1 MKRLLI
7 LAVCLVVLC
16 SCGGEEPTQPVIVI
30 EVTATPTTW
39 LTATP
44 TTWLTLDGKEADGT
58 LAVTEINLWKDHDNR
73 GAGIA
78 GVGQH
83 GQQVKLIRR
92 VGEGVQIE
100 LPDGTRGWVTYYFIK
115 EYK

>member
-7 LAVCLVVLC
+7 LFVILFALC
-16 SCGGEEPTQPVIVI
+16 SCGGEEPAPAVTVID
-30 EVTATPTTW
+30 VTATPATW
-39 LTATP
+39 I
-44 TTWLTLDGKEADGT
+44 TLDGMESDGT
-58 LAVTEINLWKDHDNR
+58 LAVTQINVWKDHDNR

-92 VGEGVQIE
+92 SGDGVKIE
-100 LPDGTRGWVTYYFIK
+100 LPNGVQGWVTYYFIK